1 MANPKRLIIP
11 TVKRLSPIK
20 NRLEFNQVMRF
31 NHLLDAQ
38 PHRLSGQVKRAAVL
52 LAALLLLTACGT
64 FPLGKG
70 EVPSAN
76 SSVLVE
82 AGAAPQAVKPVEPA
96 VARPD
101 IDQSEDAGESPKS
114 ESAIYPGTDRFVKT
128 PTKRKSQQPSEQGD
142 VTLNFEN
149 TDLREV
155 VNIILGDLLKVNY
168 LIDPAVRGGVSMQT
182 GRPLSR
188 ELLLP
193 TLETLLRMNGATL
206 VIDDAGLHHIVPQA
220 KAARGMVTPQLTG
233 AVAAL
238 PRGYSIQ
245 VVPLRYIAVA
255 EMAKILEPIATQG
268 SIIRVDPRRNL
279 LLLAGDSRELS
290 YLLETI
296 ETFDVDW
303 LAGLS
308 VGFLALKY
316 TEIADVM
323 GDLNSILEGETGAM
337 LDGLVKILPVASAN
351 GLLVVTPRAHYLKE
365 VEKWVA
371 RLDQLSAQ
379 NGTDQRLYVYRVR
392 NGDAENLAELLNELL
407 KADNKKQTKA
417 ASIAPGLTAKQAAT
431 ANAGAKADANPL
443 VRPAASSS
451 DGGPSGFS
459 QLAGDV
465 RIVADTEKNSL
476 LIMATAKD
484 YATLESLLKSLDIV
498 PLQVHVEA
506 TIVEVT
512 LTGDLKYG
520 LQWFF
525 KTHHGSKRGIG
536 SLDGSLDSAT
546 SSGLGTFFPGFNWS
560 IIDSADKVRAVLSVF
575 AGDTSVNVLSA
586 PSVMVLDNHEATIQV
601 GDQVPVATQQQQSTD
616 VTSTVI
622 NSIQYRDTGVMLTVK
637 PRVNPGG
644 LVTMEINQ
652 EVSSVSKTDSSNL
665 DSPTIQT
672 RKISSTVAINGGESI
687 VLGGLIRDEGSN
699 GQSGIPGLYKL
710 PVIGA
715 LFGETTNT
723 SRRTE
728 LVVVL
733 TPSVIENSRDARK
746 ITQDFRDRM
755 QGLRDAF

>member
-1 MANPKRLIIP
+1 
-11 TVKRLSPIK
+11 
-20 NRLEFNQVMRF
+20 MRF
-31 NHLLDAQ
+31 NYLSNAQ

-52 LAALLLLTACGT
+52 LATLLLLTACGT
-64 FPLGKG
+64 FPLGKDG
-70 EVPSAN
+70 VPSAN
-76 SSVLVE
+76 SSVPAE
-82 AGAAPQAVKPVEPA
+82 AGPVPQDPELVGPA
-96 VARPD
+96 VARSG
-101 IDQSEDAGESPKS
+101 IDEGENAAESPKS
-114 ESAIYPGTDRFVKT
+114 ESAIYPGTDQFVRA
-128 PTKRKSQQPSEQGD
+128 PTKRKPQQPSEQGD

-155 VNIILGDLLKVNY
+155 VNIILGDLLQVNY

-206 VIDDAGLHHIVPQA
+206 VIDGEGLHHVVPQA
-220 KAARGMVTPQLTG
+220 KAARGMLTPQLTG

-255 EMAKILEPIATQG
+255 EMVKILEPITTQG
-268 SIIRVDPRRNL
+268 NIIRVDSRRNL
-279 LLLAGDSRELS
+279 LLLAGDSQELGN
-290 YLLETI
+290 LLETI

-316 TEIADVM
+316 TDIADVV
-323 GDLNSILEGETGAM
+323 GDLNSILEGEAGAT
-337 LDGLVKILPVASAN
+337 LDGLVKIVPVVSAN

-365 VEKWVA
+365 VEKWVT
-371 RLDQLSAQ
+371 RLDQLGAQ

-392 NGDAENLAELLNELL
+392 NGDAKNLAELLNELL

-431 ANAGAKADANPL
+431 AGNKADAKPA
-443 VRPAASSS
+443 AASSAA
-451 DGGPSGFS
+451 GPSGFS
-459 QLAGDV
+459 QMAGDV

-484 YATLESLLKSLDIV
+484 YSTLESLLKSLDIV

-512 LTGDLKYG
+512 LAGDLKYG

-525 KTHHGSKRGIG
+525 KTSHGSKRGVG
-536 SLDGSLDSAT
+536 GLDGSLDSAT
-546 SSGLGTFFPGFNWS
+546 ASGLGTFFPGFNWS

-622 NSIQYRDTGVMLTVK
+622 NSIQYRDTGVMLSVK

-644 LVTMEINQ
+644 LVTMEITQ

-672 RKISSTVAINGGESI
+672 RKIFSTVAINSGESI

-715 LFGETTNT
+715 LFGETSTT